1 MDRRILSLFATA
13 AAFLSIS
20 LVPSVASAAQSGLT
34 GDPWID
40 QYIEQIPGAGGGKP
54 SGPRGHHKSGLS
66 GPEIA
71 ALADAGGDTFA
82 QATASSVDP
91 ISAKQAALLAA
102 KSRRGTD
109 GLKSADQSTA
119 DRIAAAT
126 ATPAVTASLVQS
138 LSGSDEGGLGPILPA
153 ALIGSLL
160 GAVALAAGRFRRN
173 SGA

>member
-1 MDRRILSLFATA
+1 MNHRILSLFATG

-20 LVPSVASAAQSGLT
+20 LVPGVAAAAQSGLT

-54 SGPRGHHKSGLS
+54 GGSRGHHRSGLS
-66 GPEIA
+66 GQQIA

-82 QATASSVDP
+82 QTTASSVDP

-102 KSRRGTD
+102 KSGRRAD
-109 GLKSADQSTA
+109 GSKTGDKSAA
-119 DRIAAAT
+119 DRIASAT

-138 LSGSDEGGLGPILPA
+138 LSGSGGGLGPLLPV

-173 SGA
+173 SGS

>member
-1 MDRRILSLFATA
+1 
-13 AAFLSIS
+13 
-20 LVPSVASAAQSGLT
+20 
-34 GDPWID
+34 
-40 QYIEQIPGAGGGKP
+40 
-54 SGPRGHHKSGLS
+54 
-66 GPEIA
+66 
-71 ALADAGGDTFA
+71 
-82 QATASSVDP
+82 VDP

-119 DRIAAAT
+119 DQIAAAT

-138 LSGSDEGGLGPILPA
+138 LSGSEEGGLGPILPA

>member
-1 MDRRILSLFATA
+1 MDRRILSLFVTA
-13 AAFLSIS
+13 AAILSVA
-20 LVPSVASAAQSGLT
+20 LGPSVASAAQSGLT

-54 SGPRGHHKSGLS
+54 SSPRGPRRSGLS

-82 QATASSVDP
+82 QATAASVDP
-91 ISAKQAALLAA
+91 ISTKQAALLAA
-102 KSRRGTD
+102 KSGRGA
-109 GLKSADQSTA
+109 GSPKSADQSAA

-138 LSGSDEGGLGPILPA
+138 LSGSEEGGLGPILPA

-173 SGA
+173 SGS